1 MHIAFMLGCGN
12 TNAFLFW
19 DSYRRNIQQKKK
31 NLYYAFV
38 DLELAF
44 DRVPRDALWALK
56 KLGVEEWL
64 DKTVQSMYRK
74 ARSYVRINGP
84 FSDDFLV
91 QVELHQ
97 NSVLSPLL
105 LIIVLA
111 ALSKETRSGYSEELL

>member
-1 MHIAFMLGCGN
+1 M
-12 TNAFLFW
+12 
-19 DSYRRNIQQKKK
+19 
-31 NLYYAFV
+31 YYAFV

-84 FSDDFLV
+84 FSDFLV

-105 LIIVLA
+105 FIIVLA

>member
-1 MHIAFMLGCGN
+1 M
-12 TNAFLFW
+12 
-19 DSYRRNIQQKKK
+19 
-31 NLYYAFV
+31 YYAFV

-56 KLGVEEWL
+56 KLGIEEWL

-105 LIIVLA
+105 FIIVLA